1 MPPRTR
7 TRDPDETRRRI
18 LEAAFEEFYRNGFQ
32 AGRIDMIA
40 AGAGVTKGAVYH
52 HFRDKAELGYA
63 VVEDVVREPLLAAY
77 LEPLRQSEGD
87 PLAALQDALRR
98 RADDFADTGI
108 ALGCPLNNLM
118 QEMSP
123 LDEGFRARVADTL
136 ETWMAAFAAAL
147 EEAKDGGW
155 VRADVDAGRVAAFVV
170 AAIEGSFG
178 TAKNADS
185 VAVLRSNL
193 EVLADFLETLR
204 VPRP

>member
-1 MPPRTR
+1 MTTGTR
-7 TRDPDETRRRI
+7 TRGPDQTRRRI

-40 AGAGVTKGAVYH
+40 AGAGVTKGALYH
-52 HFRDKAELGYA
+52 HFRDKSALGYA
-63 VVEDVVREPLLAAY
+63 VVEEVVREPLLAAY
-77 LEPLRQSEGD
+77 LEPLRRSEGD
-87 PLAALQDALRR
+87 PLAALQQALRR

-136 ETWMAAFAAAL
+136 ETWVASFADAL

-155 VRADVDAGRVAAFVV
+155 VRADVDARRMAAFVV

-204 VPRP
+204 VPGR